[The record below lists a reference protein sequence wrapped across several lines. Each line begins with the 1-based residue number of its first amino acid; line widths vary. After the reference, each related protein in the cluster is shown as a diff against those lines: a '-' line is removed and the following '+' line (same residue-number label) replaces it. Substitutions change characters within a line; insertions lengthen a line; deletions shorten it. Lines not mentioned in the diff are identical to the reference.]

1 MPLQQTV
8 GLPLAN
14 KFSVNVQIRIQRYGR
29 AYQAYIQTD
38 FSDWYSFSI
47 QLTPE
52 DIKEL
57 NAELQRAIEQVSGYF
72 EADNAD
78 AAERVEALSRLAQ
91 KGNFAFKKIFAK
103 GTPRD
108 VVHEALE
115 RDAVIQVTSE
125 DFFIPWEL
133 LYDGPLGAQV
143 EVTGFWGMQY
153 IISRTL
159 IREARPGDFA
169 PSLIPSRPRVG
180 VVAYN
185 ELMHVAK
192 REIPALQKLE
202 QQQQIY
208 LSCLHSMD
216 TRKREKDLE
225 DFGNFLREELQI
237 VHMACHAF
245 EQDPLSESYLLVS
258 NEFSITMEDFEVQEF
273 EIEHRPLVLLNA
285 CRSGTISPLHSSNWA
300 VLFWKHGA
308 RGVLATEFHVPDWFA
323 AAFIEKLYEE
333 LLQKRPIGEALLAV
347 RRHFWE
353 SENNPL
359 GLGYALYSSP
369 SIRIAK

>member
-1 MPLQQTV
+1 MPLQQTL

-14 KFSVNVQIRIQRYGR
+14 KFSVNVQIRIQQYGR

-38 FSDWYSFSI
+38 YSDWYSFSI

-143 EVTGFWGMQY
+143 EATRFWGMQY

-216 TRKREKDLE
+216 IKKREKELE

-258 NEFSITMEDFEVQEF
+258 NDFSITMEDFEVQEF
-273 EIEHRPLVLLNA
+273 E
-285 CRSGTISPLHSSNWA
+285 CR
-300 VLFWKHGA
+300 
-308 RGVLATEFHVPDWFA
+308 
-323 AAFIEKLYEE
+323 
-333 LLQKRPIGEALLAV
+333 IGS
-347 RRHFWE
+347 RRL
-353 SENNPL
+353 S
-359 GLGYALYSSP
+359 
-369 SIRIAK
+369 